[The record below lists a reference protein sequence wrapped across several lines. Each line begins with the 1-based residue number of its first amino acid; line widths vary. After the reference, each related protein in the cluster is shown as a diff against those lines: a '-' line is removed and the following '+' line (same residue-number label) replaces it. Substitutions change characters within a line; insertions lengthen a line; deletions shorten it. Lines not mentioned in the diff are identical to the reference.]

1 MPSGPFLFSG
11 AKRGSFVSDFNSFTR
26 PNEEIENNIILKG
39 RVKAVETNTYGLF
52 MVFFNEVQ
60 RTVEKL
66 IAVASHYSSLY
77 EIDPH
82 LPWYTLEE
90 YLVNLKWKGD
100 IAVNISIDLQNYME
114 SSLDR
119 DRGNELF
126 SLVMNNQLTKIESL
140 LQAILIKPLSDRYLR
155 IETDSEIVSKK
166 EMEAIKQQRERIRP
180 KKKKPQ
186 PAPVQ
191 FSVRG
196 ADIVDVDLVLAPVSG
211 IPIQELSIGE
221 KIMVKINGASTLGEY
236 YIDSFGARIEGNIIP
251 VAAQVVDI
259 KRGGEKEYYILCKLG
274 ENVYGKAIESEPI
287 KLKKYDELLAPH
299 NTTDEISKA
308 EESGRGRRFVLFVS
322 ITGGLLF
329 ALLLLFLILWLN
341 NYL

>member
-1 MPSGPFLFSG
+1 
-11 AKRGSFVSDFNSFTR
+11 VSDFESFTR

-39 RVKAVETNTYGLF
+39 KVKAVETSTYGLF

-77 EIDPH
+77 EIDTH

-90 YLVNLKWKGD
+90 YLANLKWKGD
-100 IAVNISIDLQNYME
+100 IAVNISIDLQNYLE
-114 SSLDR
+114 NSLDM
-119 DRGNELF
+119 DRGKELF
-126 SLVMNNQLTKIESL
+126 SLVMNNESTKIESL
-140 LQAILIKPLSDRYLR
+140 LQAILIRPFSDRYLQ

-166 EMEAIKQQRERIRP
+166 EMEAIKQQRNRIRL
-180 KKKKPQ
+180 KKEKPQ
-186 PAPVQ
+186 PAPIQ
-191 FSVRG
+191 FSVKG
-196 ADIVDVDLVLAPVSG
+196 ADIIDVDLVLAPVSG

-221 KIMVKINGASTLGEY
+221 RIMVKISSSSTLGDY

-287 KLKKYDELLAPH
+287 KLKKYDELLAPQGAS
-299 NTTDEISKA
+299 DEMSKD
-308 EESGRGRRFVLFVS
+308 EESTRDRRFVLFVS
-322 ITGGLLF
+322 ITGGLMF